1 VEETVDEEDVQAE
14 SKMLSI
20 TDLKKKDYYRVLGLE
35 ELKWRATDDQIR
47 SAYRKL
53 VLKYHPDKMA
63 NPTPEDR
70 QIFLHIQEAY
80 EALGTIE
87 KRRAYDSAD
96 ADLVIPLYE
105 EDDDFFECFG
115 NVFYDYSRFSSIQ
128 PAYVLC
134 LICSVISS
142 PLLGT
147 METPWKEVELFYKFW
162 REFKSWRI
170 YNAFDEYNP
179 DVGCLERNM
188 MCLYIGSNIA
198 W

>member
-1 VEETVDEEDVQAE
+1 MEEVISRRLLGMKRKMKFCMVFCVNMTYSEDRVEEMVEEEDVHTE
-14 SKMLSI
+14 SKLLSV

-96 ADLVIPLYE
+96 ADLVIPIYE
-105 EDDDFFECFG
+105 EGDDFFECFG
-115 NVFYDYSRFSSIQ
+115 SVFYDYSRFSSIQ
-128 PAYVLC
+128 PAYVL
-134 LICSVISS
+134 
-142 PLLGT
+142 
-147 METPWKEVELFYKFW
+147 
-162 REFKSWRI
+162 
-170 YNAFDEYNP
+170 
-179 DVGCLERNM
+179 
-188 MCLYIGSNIA
+188 
-198 W
+198 